1 MGKKEKTIKKD
12 EKKILENNEVNNISE
27 VVLSGKTNVNA
38 NLVGNNVIDGSVA
51 NCAESGTGISSE
63 CVTTD
68 AKLWVAKEDIIETLI
83 QTKPTLKSITL
94 FDLLTLEKAAS
105 LICRRYEN
113 TVKMYDGSINRNSCE
128 YNSFKT
134 YLDIHTNVLNEIEK
148 RILEFK

>member
-1 MGKKEKTIKKD
+1 MEKKEKTIEKD
-12 EKKILENNEVNNISE
+12 EKKLLENNETNNISE
-27 VVLSGKTNVNA
+27 VGSSGETNINVN
-38 NLVGNNVIDGSVA
+38 
-51 NCAESGTGISSE
+51 E

-68 AKLWVAKEDIIETLI
+68 AKLWVAKEDIVETLI
-83 QTKPTLKSITL
+83 QTKPTLKSISL

-113 TVKMYDGSINRNSCE
+113 TIKMYDGSVNRNSYE